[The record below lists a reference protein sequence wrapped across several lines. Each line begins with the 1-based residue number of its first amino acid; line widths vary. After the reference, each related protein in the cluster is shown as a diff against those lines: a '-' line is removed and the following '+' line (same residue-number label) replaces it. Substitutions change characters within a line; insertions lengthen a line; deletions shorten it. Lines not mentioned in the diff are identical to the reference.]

1 MPVLRMQDNSMS
13 EALSSLASQL
23 ANNFSPKTRAEAY
36 LLQQRIFLEQL
47 QVEEKRK
54 QMAAVQ
60 AATAAFGRLVDNDPN
75 KVSIIA
81 SHLLHGGSAEDA
93 LKLAIK
99 LTPEKWM
106 DADTPEAWKHN
117 MARLAQANI
126 PWDKPYPPAVG
137 PVSAKAQA
145 DMIAAQEEQKSR
157 ATEGGKLKAGEE
169 QRGRYQYVDDPS
181 PAGRKANL
189 DKWYMTHSEPPPS
202 GVVDAGPATRQ
213 YIDSRALGLSEAE
226 ALAKARGET
235 LGRPQEGK
243 FIDPNLLPR
252 APTAPDPITGVLA
265 QPQTAGGAPAMPPG
279 AKPTAGGGWTV
290 TRASPLPGTYAQPIP
305 ETTYT
310 PGVGTRITEGPG
322 EATARAE
329 RDKQEQARFGKYADA
344 EKSMAEL
351 DDRVSQAILLTQY
364 RNLSKTAPDQAN
376 NVVARLL
383 AEHKIY
389 VSNDAMARDA
399 LNHLLQSELP
409 ELVREANARFAGPEI
424 KPLTAITGD
433 ADQPASVLLSNLA
446 RQQTYAQRALESA
459 REASRV
465 LGRYGPGDTMR
476 PEDFDTRESNRWK
489 TIKEDV
495 AKKQA
500 ELGGIGAPGTETGPR
515 ATPSGPPG
523 SSTAPATAA
532 PGVSPQQPPITPA
545 PAAPAT
551 DQAPQAPA
559 QAPASKPSWILVPGG
574 PGGQP
579 IYVPAPVAPGG

>member
-93 LKLAIK
+93 LKLAIR
-99 LTPEKWM
+99 LTPEKW
-106 DADTPEAWKHN
+106 DDRDTPDAWKHN

-137 PVSAKAQA
+137 PVTAKVQA
-145 DMIAAQEEQKSR
+145 DMIAAQEGQKAQ

-189 DKWYMTHSEPPPS
+189 DKWYMTHSEPPPG

-265 QPQTAGGAPAMPPG
+265 QPQTGAPVMPSG
-279 AKPTAGGGWTV
+279 AKPTPGGGWTV
-290 TRASPLPGTYAQPIP
+290 TRASPAPGTYAQPIP

-310 PGVGTRITEGPG
+310 PGVGTRIAEGPG

-329 RDKQEQARFGKYADA
+329 RDKTEQARFGKYADA
-344 EKSMAEL
+344 EKAMAEL

-376 NVVARLL
+376 NVIARLL
-383 AEHKIY
+383 ADHKVYI
-389 VSNDAMARDA
+389 SNDAMARDA

-476 PEDFDTRESNRWK
+476 PEDFDVRESNRWK

-495 AKKQA
+495 AKKQQ

-523 SSTAPATAA
+523 SSAAPATAPAA
-532 PGVSPQQPPITPA
+532 PTPGATAPA
-545 PAAPAT
+545 PA
-551 DQAPQAPA
+551 QAPQAPA
-559 QAPASKPSWILVPGG
+559 APQEWMLVPGP
-574 PGGQP
+574 PGAP
-579 IYVPAPVAPGG
+579 PTYAPVVPPPSGG